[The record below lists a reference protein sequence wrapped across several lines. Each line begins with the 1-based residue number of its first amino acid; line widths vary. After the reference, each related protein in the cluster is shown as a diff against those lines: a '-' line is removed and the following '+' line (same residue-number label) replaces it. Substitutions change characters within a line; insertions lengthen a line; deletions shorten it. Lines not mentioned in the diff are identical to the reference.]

1 MVKKWNEKGYVNKGN
16 IIYEIENGEINFEI
30 KIKDSRFDSMKMRII
45 YEKNYLNKEGKKK
58 KNKNII
64 F

>member
-1 MVKKWNEKGYVNKGN
+1 MVKKWNEKGYDNKGN

-58 KNKNII
+58 RIRI
-64 F
+64 